1 VPVSQPRRA
10 RAAVLLSSL
19 LVLLAGVLVGPGAG
33 EAAASDAVVD
43 VGADGD
49 ERYAPAEVTVAPG
62 ETVTF
67 VWVDDDHSVTHQ
79 ADVPEFDSHPVCTEG
94 PLTGTGYQCGDEGE
108 ELEVELDEPGA
119 YDFACRL
126 HDDMTGTITVA
137 EESEP
142 DEDTDADE
150 SGSSDGSSE
159 PSDGSGSSDEPS
171 ESSAGAP
178 EADEDAGS
186 SASSSGGQ
194 EGAGGDAGAPP
205 EDGDDEEDPQQQA
218 AMDSLAEFSPERSS
232 PQGIGGSPVPDE
244 DLRQDG
250 LEEPEVEEP
259 DAAEGW
265 PGFQVGV
272 RDLGDP
278 ESDPEADPETDLEPF
293 PEAEDSTDAD
303 EVALPAQDG
312 GDRTVP
318 IAIATVGVLGV
329 GAAALRQVLV
339 GF

>member
-10 RAAVLLSSL
+10 SAAVLLSSL
-19 LVLLAGVLVGPGAG
+19 LVLVAGVLVGPGAG
-33 EAAASDAVVD
+33 EATASDTVVE
-43 VGADGD
+43 VGADGE

-62 ETVTF
+62 EAVTF
-67 VWVDDDHSVTHQ
+67 VWVGDDHSVTHQ

-94 PLTGTGYQCGDEGE
+94 PLTGTGYQCGEEGE
-108 ELEVELDEPGA
+108 ELQVELDEPGT
-119 YDFACRL
+119 YPFACRL

-137 EESEP
+137 EESESEQDTGSDESESTSDEAEPSP
-142 DEDTDADE
+142 DD
-150 SGSSDGSSE
+150 SGSS
-159 PSDGSGSSDEPS
+159 SDGPS
-171 ESSAGAP
+171 ESSGGP
-178 EADEDAGS
+178 QEGDQDADEGS
-186 SASSSGGQ
+186 SAVSSGEQ
-194 EGAGGDAGAPP
+194 EAGDADAGTSG
-205 EDGDDEEDPQQQA
+205 EDGDDEDPQRQA
-218 AMDSLAEFSPERSS
+218 AIDSLAEFSPERSS
-232 PQGIGGSPVPDE
+232 PRGIGGSPVPDE

-272 RDLGDP
+272 RDLGDQEP
-278 ESDPEADPETDLEPF
+278 DLEPF
-293 PEAEDSTDAD
+293 PEPEDPTGTD

-318 IAIATVGVLGV
+318 IAIATLGVLGV
-329 GAAALRQVLV
+329 GGVALRQVLV